1 MKHDGCK
8 GCKYENQSASS
19 GFCIGC
25 IQNAV
30 DKYKPQNNAD
40 RIRKMSDEEL
50 AEWLCHVETCPI
62 ENYCPCLRGEDEKSC
77 LVCIFEW
84 LQKEVDQ

>member
-1 MKHDGCK
+1 MKRDGCK

-40 RIRKMSDEEL
+40 RIRKMWDDEL
-50 AEWLCHVETCPI
+50 AEWLCYVGACPI
-62 ENYCPCLRGEDEKSC
+62 EGECPYLDNDVLCDECL
-77 LVCIFEW
+77 LEW
-84 LQKEVDQ
+84 LREEVDQ